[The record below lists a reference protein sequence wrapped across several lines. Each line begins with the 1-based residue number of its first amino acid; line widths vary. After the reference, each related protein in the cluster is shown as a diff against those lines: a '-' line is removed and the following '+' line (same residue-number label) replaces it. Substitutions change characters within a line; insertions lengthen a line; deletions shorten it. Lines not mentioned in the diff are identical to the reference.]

1 VTMAMVVHPAPDR
14 SVLCSSLG
22 ITHLYVRYTA
32 KTWQCAV
39 NTGFVA
45 VAVVGMA
52 PLYATARSVCPSFR
66 RWLTARGATDLSMRA
81 RDSAAVTTH

>member
-1 VTMAMVVHPAPDR
+1 MTMAMVVHPAPDR

-45 VAVVGMA
+45 VGMA